1 LPKILKESYFTEKEK
16 SIDIDYP
23 DILIMLKESIKNI
36 ILKESEDVNLIE
48 SISTDLSLLDD
59 KVINMY

>member
-1 LPKILKESYFTEKEK
+1 
-16 SIDIDYP
+16 
-23 DILIMLKESIKNI
+23 MLKESIKNI
-36 ILKESEDVNLIE
+36 ILKESEDVTLIE